1 MVSEPSLLNTIF
13 DATCLALS
21 LIFVLLLLWHD
32 RQKRSI
38 QSLAIF
44 IGLLVAW
51 NAGLMIL
58 RALRAVGYEADELV
72 LATALVDGGT
82 AASNVAFYAF
92 ITAQTGGRATRLIQ
106 VAGLAIGMII
116 VLRVTLSGWVAETD
130 MMGQLRLEGMSSAF
144 FLLYTGVGLYTLFE
158 QRRKVDSRLIHI
170 GSVLFAG
177 GQCLAL
183 LNTRVGISTLSTNA
197 VTLGAL
203 LLVLSLITSEII
215 IPLAARARQVET
227 LHRVN
232 QRIIGESRLVLVL
245 EEIAKQAAEWVGGDA
260 GGVFLR
266 QDNALVFVAG
276 YNMPPDYLGTRLDDE
291 TGVIGLAAKTRRSQ
305 HLENYRA
312 EWQGAPDF
320 PHAPVAFASVIAIP
334 VSSPEAV
341 YGVVF
346 AVTGHSGRTLRSDD
360 VYRLELLAP
369 QVALAVSYTNFL
381 DLKTDSAQAI
391 EENRQ
396 QLETVLISTESPVLA
411 VDRAMRLVFAN
422 PAARSV
428 LGLTGVERGE
438 IIASRL
444 PLDVVSR
451 DLRGLASGLRSGYG
465 LIEVTLNDRIYQ
477 CHLARMG
484 RAKRAGWVAVLNDVT
499 QLKELDRLKGEMLR
513 MVSHDLKNPLM
524 SAMLQIDSI
533 RHESGDAPNDAID
546 NIEHQLERMERII
559 RGVLDV
565 ERLRH
570 GALRLYP
577 SPLAPVVQS
586 AVRDLQR
593 LASDAQIRLDVQVG
607 DDLNIWCDEDHA
619 ERAISNLIENAIK
632 FTPKGG
638 EVTLRA
644 AQQDEHVML
653 IVRDTGVGIP
663 EGIQSQI
670 FQRFFRGR
678 QRGFEHV
685 TGTGLGLALVRAI
698 MDNHQGAVWF
708 ESRDGEG
715 TTFFLRFRRAEPD
728 DIVL

>member
-1 MVSEPSLLNTIF
+1 MT
-13 DATCLALS
+13 
-21 LIFVLLLLWHD
+21 
-32 RQKRSI
+32 
-38 QSLAIF
+38 
-44 IGLLVAW
+44 
-51 NAGLMIL
+51 L
-58 RALRAVGYEADELV
+58 RALRAVGYEADEL
-72 LATALVDGGT
+72 LLGTALVDGGI

-92 ITAQTGGRATRLIQ
+92 ITALTGGRANRLVQ
-106 VAGLAIGMII
+106 VAGLAIGMVI
-116 VLRVTLSGWVAETD
+116 VLRVTLNGWVAETD

-158 QRRKVDSRLIHI
+158 QRRKVDSRLIPI
-170 GSVLFAG
+170 GSILFAG

-183 LNTRVGISTLSTNA
+183 LNTRVGISALSTNA
-197 VTLGAL
+197 ATLGAL
-203 LLVLSLITSEII
+203 LLVLS
-215 IPLAARARQVET
+215 PLAARARQVET

-232 QRIIGESRLVLVL
+232 QRIIGESRLALVL
-245 EEIAKQAAEWVGGDA
+245 EEIARQAAEWVGGDA

-266 QDNALVFVAG
+266 QGDGLVFVAG
-276 YNMPPDYLGTRLDDE
+276 HNMPSAYLGTRLDDE
-291 TGVIGLAAKTRRSQ
+291 TGVIGMAAKTRRSQ

-320 PHAPVAFASVIAIP
+320 PHAHAAFASVIAIP

-369 QVALAVSYTNFL
+369 QVALAVSYTSFL
-381 DLKTDSAQAI
+381 DLKTDSAKAI

-428 LGLTGVERGE
+428 LGLGGVERGDS
-438 IIASRL
+438 IASHL

-524 SAMLQIDSI
+524 SAMLQIDTI

-577 SPLAPVVQS
+577 SPLSPVVQS

-593 LASDAQIRLDVQVG
+593 LASDAQVHLDMHIG
-607 DDLNIWCDEDHA
+607 DDLAIWCDEDHA

-663 EGIQSQI
+663 ENIQPHI

-715 TTFFLRFRRAEPD
+715 TTFFLRFRRAELD
-728 DIVL
+728 DMVL